1 MVEPRFFTSG
11 SVPLLHLTEYKLSQ
25 ASFFIC
31 LEKHDLWQVIKVTS
45 GTLYNNKD
53 NEKSCLRDLSSVCR
67 CQLGERCCCGAG
79 ATLAA
84 TLQLLR
90 HRWCA
95 KKSDHFKFAFGFVGC
110 SHVGKIERSNVTK
123 IVRLLD

>member
-11 SVPLLHLTEYKLSQ
+11 SVPLLLLTEYKLSQ

-53 NEKSCLRDLSSVCR
+53 NEKSCLRDLSSVSP
-67 CQLGERCCCGAG
+67 A
-79 ATLAA
+79 
-84 TLQLLR
+84 
-90 HRWCA
+90 
-95 KKSDHFKFAFGFVGC
+95 
-110 SHVGKIERSNVTK
+110 ERSVT
-123 IVRLLD
+123 VPS